1 MLKFSQPQLIFVSDK
16 KEESRPSTLSEA
28 EAEQA
33 LAKAEY
39 EAAKEGAEEAKP
51 ADGTLRTSTI
61 SDAVDTSEGIAQAEA
76 AYEAAKAKVKAA
88 REASEA
94 AWKAE
99 YETIKAEAGEKREAG
114 QFSDRHK
121 QDRIFRREMGEPEF
135 FLMDRDIPLTAILT
149 GDEIEEIA
157 RKVQT
162 PKDQTPQYKPEN
174 VLSPEFG
181 GGSNYETGLT
191 DLIEEAKQ
199 KLNRLL
205 NDPETTSQELQLAK
219 LDLKK
224 LEYLYDNYNLG
235 MNVFR
240 TAKGGRDTL
249 E

>member
-1 MLKFSQPQLIFVSDK
+1 MSENKDESQ
-16 KEESRPSTLSEA
+16 PSTLSEA

-39 EAAKEGAEEAKP
+39 EAAKENAEEAKP
-51 ADGTLRTSTI
+51 SDGTLRTTTI
-61 SDAVDTSEGIAQAEA
+61 SDAVAATESVAQAEA

-88 REASEA
+88 RKTSEA

-99 YETIKAEAGEKREAG
+99 YEAAKAEAGEKREAG
-114 QFSDRHK
+114 QFSNKRK

-135 FLMDRDIPLTAILT
+135 FLMDRDTPLTPILT
-149 GDEIEEIA
+149 GDEIEELA
-157 RKVQT
+157 MKVQT
-162 PKDQTPQYKPEN
+162 PKDQTPRYDPKN
-174 VLSPEFG
+174 ILSPEFA
-181 GGSNYETGLT
+181 GGSSYETGLT

-199 KLNRLL
+199 KLDKLL
-205 NDPETTSQELQLAK
+205 NNPEATKQELDLAK

-224 LEYLYDNYNLG
+224 LEYLYDNYNMG

-240 TAKGGRDTL
+240 TAKGGRDKIS

>member
-1 MLKFSQPQLIFVSDK
+1 MSENKDESQ
-16 KEESRPSTLSEA
+16 PSTLSEA

-39 EAAKEGAEEAKP
+39 EAAKENAEEAKP
-51 ADGTLRTSTI
+51 SDGTLRTTTI
-61 SDAVDTSEGIAQAEA
+61 SDAVAASEAVDQAES

-99 YETIKAEAGEKREAG
+99 YEAAKAEAGGKRETG
-114 QFSDRHK
+114 QFSNKRK

-135 FLMDRDIPLTAILT
+135 FLLDRDIPLTPILT
-149 GDEIEEIA
+149 GDEIEELA

-162 PKDQTPQYKPEN
+162 PKDQTPRYDPKN
-174 VLSPEFG
+174 ILSPEFG
-181 GGSNYETGLT
+181 GGSSYETGLT

-199 KLNRLL
+199 KLDKLL
-205 NDPETTSQELQLAK
+205 NNPEATKQEINLAK

-224 LEYLYDNYNLG
+224 LEYLYDNYNMG

-240 TAKGGRDTL
+240 TAKGGRDKIS